1 MEMTFMIF
9 MIIISFILLYIGLKP
24 LFGPKPDEM
33 MIPLSPEQK
42 KSDMS
47 MVYEAIDEAINKSLS
62 IYVSKDIQFSEN
74 SKVKMFVSGHYRD
87 LISYLLRPDVTFD
100 DNGSVTPF
108 LNYFV
113 NRVYMIY
120 ISETSEFV
128 KSLMFKYYSGFSTD
142 TYFTRTKKDKPSP
155 LFFVSEY
162 VKNDLLK
169 RFNEN
174 EIAQAEFY
182 NRMQNNKE
190 SADKMTE
197 WLSEY
202 DMKHICKLS
211 LNIYNVYEKRE
222 KDFSSNR
229 EVKNE
234 LSAKHNEQS
243 K

>member
-9 MIIISFILLYIGLKP
+9 MIIVSFILLYIGLKP
-24 LFGPKPDEM
+24 LFGSNHNEM

-47 MVYEAIDEAINKSLS
+47 MVYEAIDEAINKSLA

-87 LISYLLRPDVTFD
+87 LISFLLRPDVTFD
-100 DNGSVTPF
+100 DNGTVTPF

-142 TYFTRTKKDKPSP
+142 TYFTRTKKDRPSP

-182 NRMQNNKE
+182 NRMQNNNE

-197 WLSEY
+197 WLNDY
-202 DMKHICKLS
+202 DMKCVCKLS
-211 LNIYNVYEKRE
+211 LNIYNVYEKQILT
-222 KDFSSNR
+222 NR

-234 LSAKHNEQS
+234 LPTKHNEQG

>member
-9 MIIISFILLYIGLKP
+9 MIIMSFILLYIGLKP
-24 LFGPKPDEM
+24 LFSPKPDEM

-87 LISYLLRPDVTFD
+87 LISYLLRPDVTFE
-100 DNGSVTPF
+100 DNGIVTPF

-120 ISETSEFV
+120 ISETSNFV
-128 KSLMFKYYSGFSTD
+128 KSLLFKYYSGFSTD
-142 TYFTRTKKDKPSP
+142 NYFTKTKKDKPSS

-197 WLSEY
+197 WLNEY

>member
-1 MEMTFMIF
+1 MEMSFMIF

-24 LFGPKPDEM
+24 LFDPKPDEM

-100 DNGSVTPF
+100 DNGTVTPF

-128 KSLMFKYYSGFSTD
+128 KSLLFKYYSGFSTD

-197 WLSEY
+197 WLNEY

-222 KDFSSNR
+222 KDFSLNR

>member
-9 MIIISFILLYIGLKP
+9 MIIVSFILLYIGLRP
-24 LFGPKPDEM
+24 LFGSNHNEM

-87 LISYLLRPDVTFD
+87 LISFLLRPDVTFD
-100 DNGSVTPF
+100 DNGTVTPF

-128 KSLMFKYYSGFSTD
+128 KSLMFKYYSGFSTE

-182 NRMQNNKE
+182 NRMQNNNE

-197 WLSEY
+197 WLNDY
-202 DMKHICKLS
+202 DMKCVCKLS
-211 LNIYNVYEKRE
+211 LNIYNVYEKQE
-222 KDFSSNR
+222 KQILTNR

-234 LSAKHNEQS
+234 LPTKHNEQG